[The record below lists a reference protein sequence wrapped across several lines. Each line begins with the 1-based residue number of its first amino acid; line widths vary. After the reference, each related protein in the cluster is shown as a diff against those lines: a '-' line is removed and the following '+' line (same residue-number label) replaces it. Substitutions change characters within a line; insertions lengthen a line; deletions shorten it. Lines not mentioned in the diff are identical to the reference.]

1 MFENFPQIIFK
12 LTEILLE
19 DFFINLYLFLY
30 ILMVFL
36 VFLFRFWGWLIFQ
49 PCLWGYFLG
58 SLIVSFKNPLR
69 VKTHFFAFF
78 NFFNFLLLYP
88 PLVVSLLRD
97 LDSPPP
103 EFAYY
108 VRMGAQQTVN
118 EDVVMSTDEWRIW
131 EGLMTITKFRG
142 F

>member
-1 MFENFPQIIFK
+1 MIL

-19 DFFINLYLFLY
+19 DFFSYLYKFSLYFNGFFFWYFFLFGVVNISTLP
-30 ILMVFL
+30 LGVFSRL
-36 VFLFRFWGWLIFQ
+36 TDCLFQKSPSSKNSLFRFFQ
-49 PCLWGYFLG
+49 
-58 SLIVSFKNPLR
+58 
-69 VKTHFFAFF
+69 
-78 NFFNFLLLYP
+78 FFNFLLLYP